1 MKTNGLFFWI
11 LGLISLIV
19 SLCALS
25 INGTDLN
32 IAIAVFGSQ
41 LSVIIIALGFIIANQ
56 EKKRGKDDSDGKPPE
71 TRDKEKDDNE

>member
-1 MKTNGLFFWI
+1 MKTNGLLFWI

-32 IAIAVFGSQ
+32 IAIAVFGS
-41 LSVIIIALGFIIANQ
+41 
-56 EKKRGKDDSDGKPPE
+56 
-71 TRDKEKDDNE
+71 